1 MLIGP
6 RPGGED
12 GRGVGGR
19 IGRQLAFG
27 GSQGDRVQNLKLA
40 QQCER
45 ADFGPRGAAGA
56 AGSAL
61 RRERGSV
68 GGALLVFSAEGSLG
82 SLCFGGAGWET
93 ELGGRMRRVR
103 TVPRGL
109 GSLHSEV

>member
-1 MLIGP
+1 MEEGLVV
-6 RPGGED
+6 E
-12 GRGVGGR
+12 
-19 IGRQLAFG
+19 LG
-27 GSQGDRVQNLKLA
+27 GSWLLEAARAIGAGRVSRVQNLKLA

-93 ELGGRMRRVR
+93 ELGGRMRWVR